1 MGHAQYH
8 AVQPFVRAVSGGIS
22 TAAIKQCS
30 SPEAAK
36 RLAERLVSEKKAI
49 GALAY
54 SRPGASSADEF
65 AAPTFL
71 ARIGEVP
78 ETDDY

>member
-1 MGHAQYH
+1 M
-8 AVQPFVRAVSGGIS
+8 
-22 TAAIKQCS
+22 
-30 SPEAAK
+30 
-36 RLAERLVSEKKAI
+36 AERLVEEKKAI

-65 AAPTFL
+65 AEPTFL

-78 ETDDY
+78 ETDDF

>member
-1 MGHAQYH
+1 MAHIQYH
-8 AVQPFVRAVSGGIS
+8 SVQPFVRGGRGAI
-22 TAAIKQCS
+22 TAAPIRQCS
-30 SPEAAK
+30 SAEAAK
-36 RLAERLVSEKKAI
+36 RLAERLVFEKKAI

-54 SRPGASSADEF
+54 SRPGSGSADEYTE
-65 AAPTFL
+65 PTFL

>member
-1 MGHAQYH
+1 MAHAQYH
-8 AVQPFVRAVSGGIS
+8 AVQPFIRGGRGAISAGPVR
-22 TAAIKQCS
+22 QCP

-36 RLAERLVSEKKAI
+36 RLAERLVEEKKAI

-65 AAPTFL
+65 AEPTFL

-78 ETDDY
+78 EADDF

>member
-1 MGHAQYH
+1 
-8 AVQPFVRAVSGGIS
+8 
-22 TAAIKQCS
+22 
-30 SPEAAK
+30 
-36 RLAERLVSEKKAI
+36 LAERLVCDKKAV

-65 AAPTFL
+65 AEPTFL

-78 ETDDY
+78 ETDEY

>member
-1 MGHAQYH
+1 MAHAQYH
-8 AVQPFVRAVSGGIS
+8 AVQPFIRGGRGAIS
-22 TAAIKQCS
+22 AAPIRTCPS
-30 SPEAAK
+30 AEAAK
-36 RLAERLVSEKKAI
+36 RLAERLVSDKKAI

-65 AAPTFL
+65 AEPTFL

-78 ETDDY
+78 ETDEY